1 MSRYRGREPATAHN
15 SAAKRWRF
23 SNGMIQK
30 CGDGNHYRP
39 HRRLRARAPA
49 LGSARWSARLEIVR
63 LGCDGTIARE
73 RPDLG
78 PRGARQIRGADG
90 RRIGKGRAAV
100 SGLVRDEPVSRGGR
114 GLRVTY
120 WLARGNGNSD
130 WLPDGQATYHGTDDP
145 RTCHARV
152 LRARPELL

>member
-1 MSRYRGREPATAHN
+1 MV
-15 SAAKRWRF
+15 SAF
-23 SNGMIQK
+23 
-30 CGDGNHYRP
+30 GNRSTGLTME
-39 HRRLRARAPA
+39 RLQ
-49 LGSARWSARLEIVR
+49 
-63 LGCDGTIARE
+63 RE

-120 WLARGNGNSD
+120 WLASRAKVKMDFAQQNTERAM
-130 WLPDGQATYHGTDDP
+130 QATNWMACDSRAGTS
-145 RTCHARV
+145 T
-152 LRARPELL
+152 RARPRFDGFLTVARNAVRGVDQQAAAICENSFSVC

>member
-49 LGSARWSARLEIVR
+49 LGSAQWSARLEIVR

-90 RRIGKGRAAV
+90 RGIGKGRAAV

-120 WLARGNGNSD
+120 CGDTGDYPPEESHRWHIRWLSRR
-130 WLPDGQATYHGTDDP
+130 LPP
-145 RTCHARV
+145 PN
-152 LRARPELL
+152 RP